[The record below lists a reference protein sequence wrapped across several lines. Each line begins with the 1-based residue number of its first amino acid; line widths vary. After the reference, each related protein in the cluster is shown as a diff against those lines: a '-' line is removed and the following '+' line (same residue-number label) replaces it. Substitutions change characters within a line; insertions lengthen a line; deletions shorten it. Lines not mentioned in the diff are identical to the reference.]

1 MKIYIK
7 QEDAGMSHCD
17 SALRIAMEVW
27 VLERLDAGS
36 RAMYNASSDTQQDN
50 QRPLAVTQPAIPG
63 AV

>member
-1 MKIYIK
+1 
-7 QEDAGMSHCD
+7 MSHCD

-50 QRPLAVTQPAIPG
+50 QRPLAVTDPALPG

>member
-50 QRPLAVTQPAIPG
+50 QRPLAVTHTAIPG
-63 AV
+63 KV